1 MSKKQQ
7 CNDLTYADNYLD
19 GALMQTK
26 SDGIYMY
33 YVFIKLSMMVRKQ
46 KDKLGNI

>member
-33 YVFIKLSMMVRKQ
+33 YVFINAHCDS
-46 KDKLGNI
+46 

>member
-33 YVFIKLSMMVRKQ
+33 YVYINAQ
-46 KDKLGNI
+46 YDG